1 MIRRSSQFI
10 RRRRRTIRFSPHF
23 NWGAPQV
30 KWGATHPK
38 WGRPQIK
45 WGEPK
50 TGVGRPEN
58 ARFQKYFDPARPR
71 ADYSRGP
78 IAKMFSNPLSQSAGN
93 YVNPYERQLIPPR
106 GADGATSN
114 QPIISPPMPRS
125 FIPRPDDKRV
135 TWLNAYADG
144 LALSIGQ
151 AGITAGDAARARAD
165 ADYFAAIVS
174 WKADVRQAAENVTAY
189 VDQIANGLPPGI
201 DPSASPAAP
210 VMPVYPA
217 DAPPAV
223 PWDVIGRASKSAARI
238 KIAPGYTPALGRLLG
253 IIATTP
259 EPRPVQDL
267 QPDLKVPGLNAGHPM
282 LRFAGCAATW
292 K

>member
-1 MIRRSSQFI
+1 
-10 RRRRRTIRFSPHF
+10 
-23 NWGAPQV
+23 
-30 KWGATHPK
+30 
-38 WGRPQIK
+38 
-45 WGEPK
+45 
-50 TGVGRPEN
+50 
-58 ARFQKYFDPARPR
+58 
-71 ADYSRGP
+71 
-78 IAKMFSNPLSQSAGN
+78 
-93 YVNPYERQLIPPR
+93 
-106 GADGATSN
+106 
-114 QPIISPPMPRS
+114 MPRS

-144 LALSIGQ
+144 LGLSIGQ

-174 WKADVRQAAENVTAY
+174 WKAEVHQASENVTAY

-201 DPSASPAAP
+201 DPNVSPVAP
-210 VMPVYPA
+210 PMPVYPA

-253 IIATTP
+253 IIAATP

-282 LRFAGCAATW
+282 LRWVRGDMEMTEVQADHADGKGWVQITKTTRSEMTDPFPLPAPGAAQVWRYRAIFHDATGPIGQWSDVVQVTVAGA
-292 K
+292 